1 MFKFSLK
8 VMSKEKRKYFSF
20 AITMLILTTVEFIF
34 FELVNHQLITGMPA
48 AERISM
54 SILSLMIITF
64 SFFITFYVNSQY
76 IDYKRKELGLL
87 YLCGRNLLDISK
99 YLFLQYLVI
108 FIIVIPIGFILGAVI
123 LPVLY
128 SFIANQYDIGM
139 NIFQY
144 NLTGIVETMIFVL
157 TKIGYIII
165 VNIGFT
171 YRNEIIEIINRT
183 DKKKNKQ
190 MMDIVKYG
198 GGASIKMSFASFGMI
213 GMDPKAR
220 QEILAKSINE
230 TIEERK
236 LKQESGAGK
245 KPLFITLVS
254 IAAYFVTL
262 VLMIM
267 NDFTSGNFA
276 MYCYVNSFALATIV
290 SFAIPYFIGKAH
302 GSFMNKSPVRFVV
315 LNDLQ
320 LMLKDSLVPLVM
332 IVAVLPSVVS
342 IISFSLGENLY
353 RMVALIGYI
362 VLEIILA
369 GCLYFKN
376 IVYIHSRESEFKSL
390 SVMGYNQDLIKKI
403 INREVI
409 CHFLIASVL
418 PLISIAVQIYKSYV
432 FGGLSTIIMAIM
444 IISYIAIFMTAFGLT
459 LIAFRNEYTGRKS

>member
-1 MFKFSLK
+1 MFNFSLK
-8 VMSKEKRKYFSF
+8 VMSKEKKKYFSF
-20 AITMLILTTVEFIF
+20 AATMLILTTVEFIF

-48 AERISM
+48 TQRISM

-99 YLFLQYLVI
+99 YLLFQYLII
-108 FIIVIPIGFILGAVI
+108 FLIVIPLGFILGAVI
-123 LPVLY
+123 LPILY
-128 SFIANQYDIGM
+128 SFISHQFGIGL

-144 NLTGIVETMIFVL
+144 NLTGIIETMIFVL
-157 TKIGYIII
+157 TKIGYIILI
-165 VNIGFT
+165 NIGFT
-171 YRNEIIEIINRT
+171 YRNEIIEIINST

-190 MMDIVKYG
+190 MMDIIQYG
-198 GGASIKMSFASFGMI
+198 GGATIKMSFASFGMI
-213 GMDPKAR
+213 GMDPKKR
-220 QEILAKSINE
+220 QEILARSINDTVKE
-230 TIEERK
+230 QK
-236 LKQESGAGK
+236 SKQKNTTGK
-245 KPLFITLVS
+245 KPLFITLIGVT
-254 IAAYFVTL
+254 AYLVTL
-262 VLMIM
+262 VFMLI
-267 NDFTSGNFA
+267 NDFTSGNFS
-276 MYCYVNSFALATIV
+276 MYSYINSFALAIIV
-290 SFAIPYFIGKAH
+290 SYGIPYSIGKAH
-302 GSFMNKSPVRFVV
+302 GSYMNKSPVRFVV

-320 LMLKDSLVPLVM
+320 LMLKDTLVPLIM

-353 RMVALIGYI
+353 RMVTLIGYI

-409 CHFLIASVL
+409 YHFLIASVL
-418 PLISIAVQIYKSYV
+418 PLISITVQIYKSYL
-432 FGGLSTIIMAIM
+432 FGGLSIIIMAIM
-444 IISYIAIFMTAFGLT
+444 IFSYIIVFIIAFILTLTAF
-459 LIAFRNEYTGRKS
+459 RKEYIGRES

>member
-1 MFKFSLK
+1 
-8 VMSKEKRKYFSF
+8 MSKEKKKYFSF
-20 AITMLILTTVEFIF
+20 AATMLILTTVEFIF

-48 AERISM
+48 TQRISM

-99 YLFLQYLVI
+99 YLLFQYLII
-108 FIIVIPIGFILGAVI
+108 FLIVIPLGFILGAVI
-123 LPVLY
+123 LPILY
-128 SFIANQYDIGM
+128 SFISHQFDIGL

-144 NLTGIVETMIFVL
+144 NLTGIIETMIFVL
-157 TKIGYIII
+157 TKIGYIILI
-165 VNIGFT
+165 NIGFT
-171 YRNEIIEIINRT
+171 YRNEIIEIINST

-190 MMDIVKYG
+190 MMDIIQYG
-198 GGASIKMSFASFGMI
+198 GGATIKMSFASFGMI
-213 GMDPKAR
+213 GMDPKKR
-220 QEILAKSINE
+220 QEILARSINDTVKE
-230 TIEERK
+230 QK
-236 LKQESGAGK
+236 SKQKNTTGK
-245 KPLFITLVS
+245 KPLFITLIGVT
-254 IAAYFVTL
+254 AYLVTL
-262 VLMIM
+262 VFMLI
-267 NDFTSGNFA
+267 NDFTSGNFS
-276 MYCYVNSFALATIV
+276 MYSYINSFALAIIV
-290 SFAIPYFIGKAH
+290 SYGIPYFIGKAH
-302 GSFMNKSPVRFVV
+302 GGYMNKSPVRFVV

-320 LMLKDSLVPLVM
+320 LMLKDTLVPLIM

-409 CHFLIASVL
+409 YHFLIASVL
-418 PLISIAVQIYKSYV
+418 PLISITVQIYKSYL
-432 FGGLSTIIMAIM
+432 FGGLSIIIMAIM
-444 IISYIAIFMTAFGLT
+444 IFSYIIVFIIAFILTLTAF
-459 LIAFRNEYTGRKS
+459 RKEYIGRES